1 MSWCLFGLLGF
12 FTIQD
17 PQPPSQAQQTGF
29 EIVDLGPAH
38 SPKKVGS
45 TRKAK
50 PIEIKMPKKKRG
62 ETKLTK
68 PKKR

>member
-1 MSWCLFGLLGF
+1 MTVCLFGLLSF
-12 FTIQD
+12 LTIQD
-17 PQPPSQAQQTGF
+17 PQPAQPGF
-29 EIVDLGPAH
+29 EIVDLGPAA
-38 SPKKVGS
+38 SSKKAS
-45 TRKAK
+45 RTATRKAK